1 MKMIAHKNTKG
12 TKFLSCI
19 LLSITKG
26 NWKKKIVTMTNI
38 DSDMVDV
45 KEGLILELLKCF
57 FKSICC
63 RSQMFFKW
71 CAA

>member
-1 MKMIAHKNTKG
+1 MIAHKNKNG

-26 NWKKKIVTMTNI
+26 NWKKKIVTTTNI
-38 DSDMVDV
+38 DNDMVDI
-45 KEGLILELLKCF
+45 KDGFILELLKCF